1 MSSTQQELV
10 NKFSTLFPSGSQADF
25 DQLIDFSCQEKT
37 DSELLKTAWN
47 DLKTRYE
54 KLKNISGS
62 SADENISEQMR
73 KIFENFD
80 ELIKL
85 KGTNLRYLKISLVAK
100 FSFLCE
106 SIDPNIESNRNSKS
120 NISVCISS
128 I

>member
-62 SADENISEQMR
+62 SADENISEQLR

>member
-62 SADENISEQMR
+62 SADENISEQLR

-106 SIDPNIESNRNSKS
+106 GIDPNIESNRNLKS
-120 NISVCISS
+120 NIIVFSSS